1 MFAEPV
7 RGRVLLGATQ
17 RERWNAL
24 GNEHERRRF
33 ARSRAAVQD
42 VVAEF
47 LETSGLDLGATVIGS
62 GAPHADLVLDARC
75 PTCGGPH
82 GPLTLAGTERT
93 SRRSSRSLRSPRS
106 AAPSVSLS
114 ASEEAI
120 VVAVSDDA
128 RLGVDVDVL
137 FSARRGVG
145 SDDVAQRVR
154 HVASVLG
161 IDAGA
166 ERDVLQRWT
175 RVEAVLK
182 ADGRGLRV
190 DPREV
195 SFMDD
200 DHDHDDHDYD
210 DHNHDYDDHNHGGAV
225 PVTGLSRWRA
235 IVRDDVDTVYHGS
248 DLAVGPDR
256 VGAVARFA

>member
-1 MFAEPV
+1 M
-7 RGRVLLGATQ
+7 
-17 RERWNAL
+17 
-24 GNEHERRRF
+24 
-33 ARSRAAVQD
+33 
-42 VVAEF
+42 
-47 LETSGLDLGATVIGS
+47 
-62 GAPHADLVLDARC
+62 
-75 PTCGGPH
+75 
-82 GPLTLAGTERT
+82 
-93 SRRSSRSLRSPRS
+93 
-106 AAPSVSLS
+106 
-114 ASEEAI
+114 
-120 VVAVSDDA
+120 VAVSDDA

-200 DHDHDDHDYD
+200 DHD
-210 DHNHDYDDHNHGGAV
+210 YDDHNHGGAV
-225 PVTGLSRWRA
+225 PATGLSRWRA
-235 IVRDDVDTVYHGS
+235 IVRDDVDTVYRGS
-248 DLAVGPDR
+248 DLAVGPDT
-256 VGAVARFA
+256 VGAVARLA